1 MLALSSAPA
10 VAGPMSWAQVAVRLP
25 SGSVYQFP
33 LLIVPLLKM
42 SVFMLF
48 IVHSHLFRQVG

>member
-10 VAGPMSWAQVAVRLP
+10 VAGPMSWAQVAVRLSLP
-25 SGSVYQFP
+25 VSVVDCSFTEN
-33 LLIVPLLKM
+33 VF
-42 SVFMLF
+42 VFMLF